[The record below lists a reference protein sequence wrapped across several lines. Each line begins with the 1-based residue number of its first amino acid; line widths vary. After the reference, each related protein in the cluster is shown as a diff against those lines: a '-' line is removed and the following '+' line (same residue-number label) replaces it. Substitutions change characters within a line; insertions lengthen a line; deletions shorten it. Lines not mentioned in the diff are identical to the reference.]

1 MIRGAGLRPA
11 PAGGPPRWAAGWP
24 EILGPMRIDFD
35 PAQLDR
41 DVFYRLLTAT
51 VVPRPIAWV
60 PTASAAGADNLA
72 PAKFGEKR
80 YR

>member
-1 MIRGAGLRPA
+1 
-11 PAGGPPRWAAGWP
+11 
-24 EILGPMRIDFD
+24 MRIDID
-35 PAQLDR
+35 PAQTDR

-60 PTASAAGADNLA
+60 STTNSSGSCDNLA